1 MCDWVRT
8 ILILGKGS
16 DTRLQDI
23 QYGMLDNGLI
33 RAEFYNFSEK
43 YHVDFD
49 IQCEGDECK
58 IADIYDP
65 NSYKNELKGIV
76 EKNEC

>member
-8 ILILGKGS
+8 ILIPGKGS

-49 IQCEGDECK
+49 IQCVMVK
-58 IADIYDP
+58 
-65 NSYKNELKGIV
+65 
-76 EKNEC
+76 